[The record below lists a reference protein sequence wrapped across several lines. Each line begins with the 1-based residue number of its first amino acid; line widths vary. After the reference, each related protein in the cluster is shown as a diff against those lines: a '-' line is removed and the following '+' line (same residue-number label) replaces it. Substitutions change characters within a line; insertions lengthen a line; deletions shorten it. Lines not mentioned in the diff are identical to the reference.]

1 MADRGVIS
9 IVLIIKTNC
18 MNIMKN
24 TLLWALSAALCLPL
38 ASASAQENIQVGNT
52 TRNMITY
59 VPEGLP
65 AYNAPLVI
73 SLHGMG
79 QDANYQRNTN
89 SKWDA
94 VADTAKFVMV
104 YPNGNNKS
112 WDIGGDTDIRFIETI
127 IDTMYNRYH
136 INRNRVYL
144 SGFSMGGMMTY
155 HAMSRLSDK
164 IAAFGPVSGIPVDYR
179 NPSGPR
185 AVPIIHTHGTA
196 DNVVYYNGD
205 PNHVA
210 GGYGSIPEYV
220 KKWAK
225 FDGCDVDNPTVI
237 KPYPSNKPGS
247 AATYTKYS
255 GGKNGVEVVLMSIE
269 GKGHWQSEDAA
280 SVITSQE
287 IWNFCKRFSL
297 GPEPPVPPI
306 LTSAEPEDRSFDLPA
321 STQEF
326 VFTFDKAVDCGQVT
340 AELAGDGGTYPLQLA
355 ETGFSETLTF
365 SLPEGE
371 NVPDGD
377 YTLSLRNIVGENEA
391 KAETYTYHYTLGLT
405 EVGLE
410 IDIDTLLLPDW
421 AAEQSTV
428 GEGIP
433 TGWKRVNSRADG
445 SKDEQGS
452 GAANVAGARLK
463 YFPAGGDFVSGFYL
477 SARDYDVC
485 RFAYGDYEDYRLHLV
500 PGRYKLSFR
509 SVYWS
514 AGSETGKATFNAEV
528 TGIGSGAV
536 AFSGGALLSSGC
548 MNEVSTTA
556 VSGSYLHEYTF
567 EVTAEDDYRLEFN
580 MSQGWSSVIIG
591 AVKLTT
597 EASVADVYKGGFLRA
612 MHEAQIV
619 YDGTSGE
626 RYAASKDLRDVLG
639 ELLERYDGFAS
650 TSPSRY
656 EVVTDSIVAATEPL
670 ALRKENVDY
679 FSDVY
684 TLSLEVLA
692 ECQGNPAYEQTSAY
706 ERLLNAVD
714 MYSEERMDMTDDDLL
729 VRATQELW
737 DAVEMLREV
746 ISGVSGTL
754 YDGVPVSVE
763 YFTLDGKPANATSKG
778 VVIVKER
785 DAAGNVRTW
794 KRISQ

>member
-179 NPSGPR
+179 EPSGPR

-255 GGKNGVEVVLMSIE
+255 GGKDGVEVVLISIE

-287 IWNFCKRFSL
+287 IWNFCKRYSL
-297 GPEPPVPPI
+297 GPEEPVPP
-306 LTSAEPEDRSFDLPA
+306 LLVSAEPEDRSFDLPA
-321 STQEF
+321 STQKF
-326 VFTFDKAVDCGQVT
+326 VYTFDKAVDCGQVT

-371 NVPDGD
+371 DVPDGD

-485 RFAYGDYEDYRLHLV
+485 RFTYGDYEDYRLHLV

-514 AGSETGKATFNAEV
+514 AGSETGSATFSATV
-528 TGIGSGAV
+528 TGISSGAV
-536 AFSGGALLSSGC
+536 AFSGSSLPSSGC

-556 VSGSYLHEYTF
+556 VSGSYPHEYTF

-612 MHEAQIV
+612 MHEAQSV
-619 YDGTSGE
+619 YDATADE
-626 RYAASKDLRDVLG
+626 RYADSKDLRDVLG
-639 ELLERYDGFAS
+639 GLLEKYGDFVS
-650 TSPSRY
+650 TSPSAY
-656 EVVTDSIVAATEPL
+656 EAVTDSVVEATAPL
-670 ALRKENVDY
+670 AVRKTNVDLY
-679 FSDVY
+679 WATYQEAED
-684 TLSLEVLA
+684 LLA
-692 ECQGNPAYEQTSAY
+692 KCTGNPAYEQTAAY
-706 ERLLNAVD
+706 GVLQDALDTYAKEKI
-714 MYSEERMDMTDDDLL
+714 DMTDDGEL
-729 VRATQELW
+729 VSAAEALS
-737 DAVEMLREV
+737 DAMEALQDVV
-746 ISGVSGTL
+746 TGVSGVL
-754 YDGVPVSVE
+754 YDGVPMSVD
-763 YFTLDGKPANATSKG
+763 YFTLDGKPAQATSKG
-778 VVIVKER
+778 VVVVKER

-794 KRISQ
+794 KKINR

>member
-1 MADRGVIS
+1 
-9 IVLIIKTNC
+9 

-24 TLLWALSAALCLPL
+24 TILWALSAALCLPL
-38 ASASAQENIQVGNT
+38 ASASAQESIPVGNT

-79 QDANYQRNTN
+79 QDANYQRNNT
-89 SKWDA
+89 KWDA

-104 YPNGNNKS
+104 YPNGNGNA
-112 WDIGGDTDIRFIETI
+112 WDISGDTDIRFIETI

-185 AVPIIHTHGTA
+185 AVPILHTHGTA

-220 KKWAK
+220 KKWAA
-225 FDGCDVDNPTVI
+225 FDGCDVDNPTVV

-255 GGKNGVEVVLMSIE
+255 GGKDGVEVVLISIE

-287 IWNFCKRFSL
+287 IWNFCKRYSL
-297 GPEPPVPPI
+297 GPEEPVPP
-306 LTSAEPEDRSFDLPA
+306 LLVSAEPEDRSFDLPA
-321 STQEF
+321 STQKF
-326 VFTFDKAVDCGQVT
+326 VYTFDKTVDCGQVA
-340 AELAGDGGTYPLQLA
+340 AELAGEGGTFSLLLA

-371 NVPDGD
+371 DVPDGD
-377 YTLSLRNIVGENEA
+377 YVLSLRNVVGENEA

-421 AAEQSTV
+421 AAEQATV

-485 RFAYGDYEDYRLHLV
+485 RFTYGDYEDYRLHLV
-500 PGRYKLSFR
+500 PGRYVLSFR

-567 EVTAEDDYRLEFN
+567 EVTVEDDYRLEFN
-580 MSQGWSSVIIG
+580 MSQGWSSVIVG

-597 EASVADVYKGGFLRA
+597 GASVADIYKGGFLRA
-612 MHEAQIV
+612 MHEAQSV

-626 RYAASKDLRDVLG
+626 RYAASKDLRDALG
-639 ELLERYDGFAS
+639 ELLDWYGSFAS

-656 EVVTDSIVAATEPL
+656 ELVTDSIVAATAPL
-670 ALRKENVDY
+670 AVRKTNVDFY
-679 FSDVY
+679 WATYQEAED
-684 TLSLEVLA
+684 LLA
-692 ECQGNPAYEQTSAY
+692 KCAGNSAYEQAPAYGNLQDALATYAEEKIDMADDGELVSAA
-706 ERLLNAVD
+706 EAL
-714 MYSEERMDMTDDDLL
+714 S
-729 VRATQELW
+729 
-737 DAVEMLREV
+737 DAMEALQDVV
-746 ISGVSGTL
+746 TGVSGVL
-754 YDGVPVSVE
+754 YDGVPVSAD
-763 YFTLDGKPANATSKG
+763 YFTLDGKPAQATSKG
-778 VVIVKER
+778 VVVVKER
-785 DAAGNVRTW
+785 DAAGNVRT
-794 KRISQ
+794 KDKTER

>member
-1 MADRGVIS
+1 
-9 IVLIIKTNC
+9 

-24 TLLWALSAALCLPL
+24 TILWALSAALCLPL
-38 ASASAQENIQVGNT
+38 ASVSAQESIAVGNT

-79 QDANYQRNTN
+79 QDANYQRNNT
-89 SKWDA
+89 KWDA

-104 YPNGNNKS
+104 YPNGNGNA
-112 WDIGGDTDIRFIETI
+112 WDISGDTDIRFIETI

-205 PNHVA
+205 PNHAA

-220 KKWAK
+220 KKWAA
-225 FDGCDVDNPTVI
+225 FDGCDVDNPTVV

-255 GGKNGVEVVLMSIE
+255 GGKDGVEVVLISIE

-287 IWNFCKRFSL
+287 IWNFCKRYSL
-297 GPEPPVPPI
+297 GPEEPVPP
-306 LTSAEPEDRSFDLPA
+306 LLVSAEPEDRSFDLPA
-321 STQEF
+321 STQKF
-326 VFTFDKAVDCGQVT
+326 VYTFDKAVDCGQVA
-340 AELAGDGGTYPLQLA
+340 AELAGEGGTFSLQLA

-371 NVPDGD
+371 DVPDGD
-377 YTLSLRNIVGENEA
+377 YVLSLRNVVGENEA

-421 AAEQSTV
+421 AAEQATV

-485 RFAYGDYEDYRLHLV
+485 RFSYGDYAEHRLHLV
-500 PGRYKLSFR
+500 PGRYVLSFR

-528 TGIGSGAV
+528 TGLSSGAV
-536 AFSGGALLSSGC
+536 AFSGGSLLSSGC

-567 EVTAEDDYRLEFN
+567 EVTVEDDYRLEFN
-580 MSQGWSSVIIG
+580 MSQGWSSVIVG

-597 EASVADVYKGGFLRA
+597 GASVADIYKGGFLRA
-612 MHEAQIV
+612 MHEAQSV
-619 YDGTSGE
+619 YGATADE
-626 RYAASKDLRDVLG
+626 RYADSKELRDVLG
-639 ELLERYDGFAS
+639 GLLEKYGDFAS
-650 TSPSRY
+650 TSPSAY
-656 EVVTDSIVAATEPL
+656 EAVTDSVVEATTPL
-670 ALRKENVDY
+670 AVRKTNVDFY
-679 FSDVY
+679 WATYQEAED
-684 TLSLEVLA
+684 LLA
-692 ECQGNPAYEQTSAY
+692 KCAGNPAYEQAPAYGNLQDVLDTYAEEKIDMADDGELVSAA
-706 ERLLNAVD
+706 EAL
-714 MYSEERMDMTDDDLL
+714 S
-729 VRATQELW
+729 
-737 DAVEMLREV
+737 DAMEALQDVV
-746 ISGVSGTL
+746 TGVSGVL
-754 YDGVPVSVE
+754 YDGVPVSVD
-763 YFTLDGKPANATSKG
+763 YFTLDGKPAQSTSKG
-778 VVIVKER
+778 VVVVKER

-794 KRISQ
+794 KKINR

>member
-1 MADRGVIS
+1 MLAVLKKEFKSYFLSPIGYVVIGIFLFVFSVFFYLTTILYGTVDLGSLYFYTALYGLIIIAPILTMRMFAEERKSGTEQLILTSPVSMIGVVFGKFLAAMGVIV
-9 IVLIIKTNC
+9 I
-18 MNIMKN
+18 
-24 TLLWALSAALCLPL
+24 TLLLSFMYFFIVQYFGKPNLSA
-38 ASASAQENIQVGNT
+38 V
-52 TRNMITY
+52 
-59 VPEGLP
+59 
-65 AYNAPLVI
+65 LVHM
-73 SLHGMG
+73 LG
-79 QDANYQRNTN
+79 
-89 SKWDA
+89 
-94 VADTAKFVMV
+94 FV
-104 YPNGNNKS
+104 
-112 WDIGGDTDIRFIETI
+112 
-127 IDTMYNRYH
+127 
-136 INRNRVYL
+136 L
-144 SGFSMGGMMTY
+144 
-155 HAMSRLSDK
+155 
-164 IAAFGPVSGIPVDYR
+164 VSGAAISIGMFASSITE
-179 NPSGPR
+179 NQ
-185 AVPIIHTHGTA
+185 II
-196 DNVVYYNGD
+196 
-205 PNHVA
+205 A
-210 GGYGSIPEYV
+210 GVITIAFLV
-220 KKWAK
+220 MTL
-225 FDGCDVDNPTVI
+225 FLQDVN
-237 KPYPSNKPGS
+237 
-247 AATYTKYS
+247 
-255 GGKNGVEVVLMSIE
+255 
-269 GKGHWQSEDAA
+269 
-280 SVITSQE
+280 SVFTSQE
-287 IWNFCKRFSL
+287 IWDFCKRYSL
-297 GPEPPVPPI
+297 GPEEPVPPI
-306 LTSAEPEDRSFDLPA
+306 LTSADPEDRSFDLPA

-485 RFAYGDYEDYRLHLV
+485 RFTYGDYEDYRLHLV

-514 AGSETGKATFNAEV
+514 AGSETGSATFSATV
-528 TGIGSGAV
+528 TGISSGAV
-536 AFSGGALLSSGC
+536 AFSGSSLPSSGC

-597 EASVADVYKGGFLRA
+597 GASVADVYKGGFLRA

-650 TSPSRY
+650 TSPS
-656 EVVTDSIVAATEPL
+656 TT
-670 ALRKENVDY
+670 
-679 FSDVY
+679 
-684 TLSLEVLA
+684 
-692 ECQGNPAYEQTSAY
+692 
-706 ERLLNAVD
+706 
-714 MYSEERMDMTDDDLL
+714 
-729 VRATQELW
+729 
-737 DAVEMLREV
+737 
-746 ISGVSGTL
+746 
-754 YDGVPVSVE
+754 
-763 YFTLDGKPANATSKG
+763 
-778 VVIVKER
+778 
-785 DAAGNVRTW
+785 
-794 KRISQ
+794 